1 MPNFRIYYVARRP
14 HGIRLGSSDIPSLE
28 EPRGLLRHDETR
40 WEEDVEARNVRE
52 ALRAFF
58 EDHLPSLSDLA
69 YIDENGRTQRP
80 YRIDDFDPDRTY
92 VWTEG
97 DKLMEFQGIENLEG
111 GLVPCP
117 LCGGSGEVTPE
128 IAEQF
133 EEIDEE
139 EEGQEE
145 YER

>member
-1 MPNFRIYYVARRP
+1 MPNFRIYYVARSP
-14 HGIRLGSSDIPSLE
+14 HGMRIDSEYTRALE
-28 EPRGLLRHDETR
+28 EPRGLLRHGEMN
-40 WEEDVEARNVRE
+40 WEEDVEAKNVRE

-58 EDHLPSLSDLA
+58 EEHLERLSDLA
-69 YIDENGRTQRP
+69 YIDEQGRTQRP

-97 DKLMEFQGIENLEG
+97 DRLMEFQGIENLEG

-117 LCGGSGEVTPE
+117 LCGGSGEVTRE

-133 EEIDEE
+133 EESEEEDEE
-139 EEGQEE
+139 
-145 YER
+145 YYR

>member
-14 HGIRLGSSDIPSLE
+14 HGMRIDSEYTRALE
-28 EPRGLLRHDETR
+28 EPRGLLRHGEMN
-40 WEEDVEARNVRE
+40 WEEDIEAKNVRE

-58 EDHLPSLSDLA
+58 EEHLERLSDLA
-69 YIDENGRTQRP
+69 YIDDDGRTQRP
-80 YRIDDFDPDRTY
+80 RRIDDFDPDRTY

-97 DKLMEFQGIENLEG
+97 DRLMEFQGIENLEG

-117 LCGGSGEVTPE
+117 LCGGSGEVTRE

-133 EEIDEE
+133 EESEEEDEE
-139 EEGQEE
+139 
-145 YER
+145 YYR

>member
-1 MPNFRIYYVARRP
+1 MPRFRIYYVARSP
-14 HGIRLGSSDIPSLE
+14 HGIRLSSEYTRSLE
-28 EPRGLLRHDETR
+28 EPRGLLRHDETQ
-40 WEEDVEARNVRE
+40 WEEDIEARNVRE

-58 EDHLPSLSDLA
+58 EEHLPSLSDLA
-69 YIDENGRTQRP
+69 YVDENGRTQRP

-97 DKLMEFQGIENLEG
+97 DKLMEFQGVESLEG

-133 EEIDEE
+133 EEIEEEDEE
-139 EEGQEE
+139 
-145 YER
+145 YKR

>member
-1 MPNFRIYYVARRP
+1 MPNFRIYYIARRP
-14 HGIRLGSSDIPSLE
+14 HGIRLGSTDIPSLE
-28 EPRGLLRHDETR
+28 EPRGLLRHDETE
-40 WEEDVEARNVRE
+40 WEEDIEAQNVRE
-52 ALRAFF
+52 ALRLFF
-58 EDHLPSLSDLA
+58 QDHLEGSGDLA

-80 YRIDDFDPDRTY
+80 YRIDDYDPNRTY

-128 IAEQF
+128 VAEQF
-133 EEIDEE
+133 EESE
-139 EEGQEE
+139 EEGEE
-145 YER
+145 YDR

>member
-1 MPNFRIYYVARRP
+1 MPTFRIYYIARTP
-14 HGIRLGSSDIPSLE
+14 HGMRIDSEYTRPLE
-28 EPRGLLRHDETR
+28 EPRGLLRHDETQ

-58 EDHLPSLSDLA
+58 EEHLPGLSGLA
-69 YIDENGRTQRP
+69 YIDEDGRTQRP

-92 VWTEG
+92 VWTED
-97 DKLMEFQGIENLEG
+97 DKLMEFQGIESLEG

-117 LCGGSGEVTPE
+117 LCGGSGEVTPK

-133 EEIDEE
+133 EEIEE
-139 EEGQEE
+139 EDEE